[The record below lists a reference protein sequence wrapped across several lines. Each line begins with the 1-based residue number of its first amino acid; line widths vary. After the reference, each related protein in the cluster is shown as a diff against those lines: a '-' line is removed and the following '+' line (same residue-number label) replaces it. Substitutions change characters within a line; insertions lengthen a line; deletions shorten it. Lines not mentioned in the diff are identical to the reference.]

1 MADPGERVTDAVS
14 VLPDMPTGGGS
25 VRRSFRAFK
34 YRDFTLFWTGALV
47 SNAGTWLQNVTIPFV
62 VFSVTHSAGWVGL
75 STFGQFMPMM
85 FFSPLGGAL
94 ADRFERRRVLIV
106 TQLGLAALA
115 AAMWLAWAGGAH
127 SPTLLIALSGVGGAV
142 NGLNMPSWQAF
153 VPSLV
158 PRADLSSAIT
168 LNSLQFN
175 AARAIG
181 PGIAGA
187 LLASLGP
194 SWAFALN
201 AVSFGCV
208 IAALLVVRADSTPE
222 GTPDRASVRT
232 QFKTARDY
240 IKTQPG
246 IGMGVLV
253 AMLVGFFGNPITQLT
268 VVFAED
274 VFRVG
279 PLGFGILSAA
289 AGVGALVA
297 APFISGADE
306 RTGRGPLIGMAL
318 PLYALSIV
326 AFGLAPNAAL
336 ATAALVVSGGGFLAV
351 ISASNTAV
359 QAIVA
364 DRVRGRVLAVR
375 IMSFMAAYPI
385 GGLIQGWTAERWG
398 PRPTV
403 AVTGA
408 AMFVVAL
415 WLRQR
420 RDLLARLDDPPDEG

>member
-1 MADPGERVTDAVS
+1 MVDRSDPVIET
-14 VLPDMPTGGGS
+14 LPASPAAGGS
-25 VRRSFRAFK
+25 VRRSFRAFR

-47 SNAGTWLQNVTIPFV
+47 SNAGTWLQNVTVPFV
-62 VFSVTHSAGWVGL
+62 IFSVTHSAGWVGL

-85 FFSPLGGAL
+85 FLSPLGGAL

-106 TQLGLAALA
+106 TQLGLAVVAL
-115 AAMWLAWAGGAH
+115 AMWLAWAGGAR
-127 SPTLLIALSGVGGAV
+127 SPTLLIALSGLGGAV

-194 SWAFALN
+194 SWAFGLN
-201 AVSFGCV
+201 AVSFGFV
-208 IAALLVVRADSTPE
+208 IAALAVVRADSTPE
-222 GTPDRASVRT
+222 GKPDRAAVRS
-232 QFKTARDY
+232 QFMSTLAY
-240 IKTQPG
+240 IRTQPG

-253 AMLVGFFGNPITQLT
+253 AVLVGFFGNPITQLT

-306 RTGRGPLIGMAL
+306 RTGRGPLIGLAL
-318 PLYALSIV
+318 PLYAASIV
-326 AFGLAPNAAL
+326 AFGLAPNATL
-336 ATAALVVSGGGFLAV
+336 AVVALVVSGAGFLAV

-359 QAIVA
+359 QAIVT
-364 DRVRGRVLAVR
+364 DRLRGRVLAVR
-375 IMSFMAAYPI
+375 IMSFMAAYPV

-398 PRPTV
+398 PRRTV

-408 AMFVVAL
+408 AMLVAAL
-415 WLRQR
+415 WLRHR
-420 RDLLARLDDPPDEG
+420 RDLLARLDDPPDRG